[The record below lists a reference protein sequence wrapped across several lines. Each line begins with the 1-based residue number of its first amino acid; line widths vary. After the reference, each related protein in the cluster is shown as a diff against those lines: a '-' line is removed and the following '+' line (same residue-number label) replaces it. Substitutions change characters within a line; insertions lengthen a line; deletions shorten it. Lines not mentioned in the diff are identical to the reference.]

1 MAQIDLEPL
10 VLDEDP
16 VQKMNETLA
25 MMEKQPEVVCQLF
38 SAFTN
43 AGVLPNAESYE
54 RVIRACVSRQMFD
67 CAGLLLSA
75 AEQNGIEYYSVALA
89 CLEASPGPDKEFIVR
104 WAPPL
109 LRAGMTVPSH
119 CFAPLL
125 RDAATTGGVPAAA
138 GIYHLILQSGAS
150 EQLVADAL
158 LEVCGELGRLE
169 DLREIVGM
177 DAKPSVSKPPANMS
191 PLKGSSPARMM
202 TPPPGLPGAAPGAF
216 LAPPPGLPLQTQTAD
231 WSSPQSLTAP
241 RPTTPVL
248 QSPAGSGSRPNT
260 PSQDKD
266 AGVHVRAICEAKSQ
280 GREVSYDTYRK
291 ALEACVEASSIP
303 EATMILEEMRCA
315 KLADASAYNILLKAH
330 ALKGRYDKAEK
341 LQEEMRR
348 DKVREN
354 SETQNAFLDAAA
366 RTGRHEKGWKLL
378 EQMMKQGV
386 MADKYSVSLL
396 LKNITEKTEKT
407 KTKRGL
413 ELVEKYIDLQRGDAD
428 DILFNSLLDACCRV
442 RDIPRLERML
452 AKMRQFDVKP
462 SPATF
467 GTLLKAYGQRVDQTN
482 VFRVWNDMKAAD
494 IGINTVT
501 YGCML
506 DACVKCGQYE
516 KAEEVFNELREA
528 GQHRNT
534 ILFST
539 MIKSYSK
546 QKKLR
551 KAMKAMEEMDTEG
564 VPLNCVTFNSL
575 IDAAIRCR
583 DLPAATKL
591 LEQMKNSGIAPD
603 LITYSTLIKGF
614 CDQGDIEVALNLLQH
629 LKAQNVKCD
638 EILYNSLLE
647 GCVKSNQSQ
656 RGLDLFQEMVRDR
669 VPVSNITFSIM
680 IKLYA
685 NAGRLDQAMELVK
698 RMEPDYKVKP
708 SNIVFSCV
716 TKCLAAA
723 QQYHRAAKMLLGLP
737 NVGFQP
743 DQQMYALILP
753 GLIEQ
758 KQFDYALEVFEA
770 LCKAPVV
777 SESGSSRPPAVQAL
791 GVQLFEAVG
800 NASMLVKE
808 KARTVLQNL
817 RAVRAISTEQ
827 DQVLERMLGP
837 PSKGWMGQEFVPGV
851 PAASIGH
858 WGNPYAAQWEA
869 AVAQHAAVQQFW
881 AAQWGAAAE
890 WSEPSM
896 LLTPMRNK
904 RADENASPNVVD
916 LLLQNSA
923 EKDSQRPRRA
933 KGKTPNPKTPVKM
946 APVVAAGSPIHALN
960 LTPSPKKEQGQ
971 GQSRK

>member
-1 MAQIDLEPL
+1 M
-10 VLDEDP
+10 VL
-16 VQKMNETLA
+16 
-25 MMEKQPEVVCQLF
+25 
-38 SAFTN
+38 
-43 AGVLPNAESYE
+43 
-54 RVIRACVSRQMFD
+54 
-67 CAGLLLSA
+67 
-75 AEQNGIEYYSVALA
+75 
-89 CLEASPGPDKEFIVR
+89 
-104 WAPPL
+104 
-109 LRAGMTVPSH
+109 
-119 CFAPLL
+119 
-125 RDAATTGGVPAAA
+125 
-138 GIYHLILQSGAS
+138 
-150 EQLVADAL
+150 
-158 LEVCGELGRLE
+158 
-169 DLREIVGM
+169 
-177 DAKPSVSKPPANMS
+177 
-191 PLKGSSPARMM
+191 
-202 TPPPGLPGAAPGAF
+202 
-216 LAPPPGLPLQTQTAD
+216 
-231 WSSPQSLTAP
+231 
-241 RPTTPVL
+241 
-248 QSPAGSGSRPNT
+248 
-260 PSQDKD
+260 
-266 AGVHVRAICEAKSQ
+266 
-280 GREVSYDTYRK
+280 
-291 ALEACVEASSIP
+291 
-303 EATMILEEMRCA
+303 
-315 KLADASAYNILLKAH
+315 
-330 ALKGRYDKAEK
+330 
-341 LQEEMRR
+341 EMRR
-348 DKVREN
+348 DKVKEN
-354 SETQNAFLDAAA
+354 TETQNAFLDAAT

-482 VFRVWNDMKAAD
+482 VFRVWNDMKAAE

-551 KAMKAMEEMDTEG
+551 KALKAMEEMDTEG

-583 DLPAATKL
+583 DLPSATKL
-591 LEQMKNSGIAPD
+591 LEQMKNAGIAPD

-614 CDQGDIEVALNLLQH
+614 CDQGDIDVALNLLQH
-629 LKAQNVKCD
+629 LKQQNMKCD

-656 RGLDLFQEMVRDR
+656 RGLDLFQEMIRDR

-680 IKLYA
+680 VKIYA

-708 SNIVFSCV
+708 SNIVLSCV

-723 QQYHRAAKMLLGLP
+723 HQYHRAAKMLLGLP
-737 NVGFQP
+737 SVGFQP

-770 LCKAPVV
+770 LCKAPCV
-777 SESGSSRPPAVQAL
+777 SEHGSSRPPAVQAL
-791 GVQLFEAVG
+791 GVQLYEAVG
-800 NASMLVKE
+800 SASMLIKE

-817 RAVRAISTEQ
+817 RAVRAITTEQ

-837 PSKGWMGQEFVPGV
+837 PAKGWVGQEFVPSAMGA
-851 PAASIGH
+851 P
-858 WGNPYAAQWEA
+858 
-869 AVAQHAAVQQFW
+869 
-881 AAQWGAAAE
+881 WGAAAE

-896 LLTPMRNK
+896 LLTPARGTNRA

-923 EKDSQRPRRA
+923 EKDSQRARRA
-933 KGKTPNPKTPVKM
+933 KGKAPNPKTPVKM
-946 APVVAAGSPIHALN
+946 APVVAAQSPIHALN
-960 LTPSPKKEQGQ
+960 LTPSPKKEQSKG
-971 GQSRK
+971 KTM